1 MDVDDVGHKFVRK
14 KDILIQLLMEQSVQ
28 LRRRKCLEVYTCSQ
42 PNYLC
47 PGGTLWEPREDA
59 WDFGYDC
66 CVYGECQNSV
76 SLIPI

>member
-1 MDVDDVGHKFVRK
+1 M
-14 KDILIQLLMEQSVQ
+14 Q

-66 CVYGECQNSV
+66 CVYGKCQNSV
-76 SLIPI
+76 SLNPI